1 MMYKAI
7 RNKKIKVNRK
17 RADFAQIL
25 QPDDVILLF
34 LPDDVLVQKEK
45 KVLFNSNLDVVYEDD
60 NIVVADKPAGL
71 LSQSAKEGQD
81 CLVERLRAY
90 LYRKASTI
98 QSVKTISPPAFA
110 TGLTATH
117 PAL

>member
-1 MMYKAI
+1 MKEIRIHENDANQRLDKFLEKTFPELKKGMMYKAI

-71 LSQSAKEGQD
+71 LSQSAKEAQD
-81 CLVERLRAY
+81 CLV
-90 LYRKASTI
+90 
-98 QSVKTISPPAFA
+98 
-110 TGLTATH
+110 
-117 PAL
+117 